1 MPRIDFDYFKQDDPP
16 SPPYVEILLADH
28 SSGVDGTPLL
38 SPRLYSK
45 SEVDN
50 HVNTLIS
57 QLEEIRKK
65 AKSKLK

>member
-1 MPRIDFDYFKQDDPP
+1 MPRIDFEYVKEDDLP
-16 SPPYVEILLADH
+16 SPPYVEILLSDY
-28 SSGVDGTPLL
+28 SSGVDGSPLL

-50 HVNTLIS
+50 HINTLVR
-57 QLEEIRKK
+57 QLEEVRNK

>member
-1 MPRIDFDYFKQDDPP
+1 MPRLDFEYFKQDDPP
-16 SPPYVEILLADH
+16 SPSFVEIFLADY
-28 SSGVDGTPLL
+28 SNGENGKPLL

-50 HVNTLIS
+50 QINTLI
-57 QLEEIRKK
+57 QELEEIRKK